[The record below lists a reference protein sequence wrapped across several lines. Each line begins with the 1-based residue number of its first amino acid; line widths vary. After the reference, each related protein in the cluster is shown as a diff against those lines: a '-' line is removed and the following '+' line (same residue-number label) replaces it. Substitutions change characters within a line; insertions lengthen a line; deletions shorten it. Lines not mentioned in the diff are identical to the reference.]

1 MRKRRTFFRFIA
13 GYEKIIVILCIM
25 ATIQDKTRALI
36 ATKLNLSESEITPE
50 KNFFNDMGADSLDFV
65 ELSMILEHEFNV
77 KFTED
82 DTAKV
87 KTVGDLYELIER
99 YKNKTK

>member
-1 MRKRRTFFRFIA
+1 
-13 GYEKIIVILCIM
+13 M

-36 ATKLNLSESEITPE
+36 ATKLSISESEITPE
-50 KNFFNDMGADSLDFV
+50 KNFFNDLGADSLDFV

-99 YKNKTK
+99 YTKKTK

>member
-1 MRKRRTFFRFIA
+1 
-13 GYEKIIVILCIM
+13 M
-25 ATIQDKTRALI
+25 ATIQDKARALV
-36 ATKLNLSESEITPE
+36 ATKLNISESEITPE
-50 KNFFNDMGADSLDFV
+50 KNFFNDLGADSLDFV

-82 DTAKV
+82 DTAQV

>member
-1 MRKRRTFFRFIA
+1 
-13 GYEKIIVILCIM
+13 M
-25 ATIQDKTRALI
+25 ATIQDKTRALV
-36 ATKLNLSESEITPE
+36 ATKLNISESEITPE
-50 KNFFNDMGADSLDFV
+50 KNFFNDLGADSLDFV

-82 DTAKV
+82 DTAQV

-99 YKNKTK
+99 YTKKTK